1 MLTVH
6 PITSFD
12 LPGLKP
18 YQTMKWQFAH
28 RQQGIFVAEGEKVVQ
43 RLLESQFFVL
53 SIMLPQH
60 WLDQLRPILE
70 ARPEPIQAYVGEK
83 DLLETLTGFSMYQGV
98 LAVAKIP
105 QKVPLPTFLA
115 RTPSPR
121 FLLAADGLSNAENMG
136 VLVRNGAAFGV
147 DAFLVGETCVSPYL
161 RRAVRSS
168 MGTIFKMPVFES
180 EGLAQSLNLL
190 RAQGVRVVAAHPHTD
205 ERWLAQANFTGDC
218 CVVLGSEGDGISAPV
233 LAACDDAV
241 AIPMSN
247 DVDSLNVGSAS
258 AVFLYEAIRQRTTS
272 LQFMQPPIR
281 SVMQ

>member
-18 YQTMKWQFAH
+18 YQTMKWQFEH
-28 RQQGIFVAEGEKVVQ
+28 RRQGLFVAEGEKVVQ
-43 RLLESQFFVL
+43 RLLESQFYVL

-60 WLDQLRPILE
+60 WLDQLRPTLE
-70 ARPEPIQAYVGEK
+70 ARPEPIQAYVGDKE
-83 DLLETLTGFSMYQGV
+83 LLETLTGFSMYQGV

-105 QKVPLPTFLA
+105 PAVPLPTFLDRA
-115 RTPSPR
+115 PSPR

-168 MGTIFKMPVFES
+168 MGTIFKMPIFES
-180 EGLAQSLNLL
+180 EGLAETLHLL
-190 RAQGVRVVAAHPHTD
+190 RAQGVRVIAAHPHTD
-205 ERWLAQANFTGDC
+205 GRWLAQADFTGDC
-218 CVVLGSEGDGISAPV
+218 CVVLGSEGDGIAPPV

-247 DVDSLNVGSAS
+247 EVDSLNVGSAA
-258 AVFLYEAIRQRTTS
+258 AVFLYEAVRQRS
-272 LQFMQPPIR
+272 GIR
-281 SVMQ
+281 DGIP